1 MNIDV
6 NLVKRA
12 QEGDQTAIAEIYNL
26 TYKSAYGV
34 ARQIVA
40 NDDDAC
46 DILQDSYIAAFT
58 KLDTLKEPEKFYGWF
73 KRIVSNR
80 CYNYIKKKKP
90 DLFSQYTKEDEDG
103 EEIEFEFADENE
115 TFAPDNALDYE
126 ETKRLLREI
135 IDSLPEEQSLC
146 VLMYYVQDMS
156 IAEIA
161 ETLGVSQNTVKSRL
175 NYGRKK
181 IKDGVETL
189 EKKGTKLYGISGLAL
204 IPFLRWMFTDGATNA
219 APNVLSKVL
228 SSASTI
234 TTVADGVDTASTVA
248 DVVTNVSEASDS
260 AGLGGT
266 IVKKVGKKLATKIG
280 AGIVATAVTA
290 TGIATVATM
299 DNAVE
304 IDDYVQK
311 TIYCEGYDGYGA
323 FPDLN
328 NIVNVTEL
336 EKKLCGDS
344 INEYYAYCENANVS
358 IEDYIDIDLN
368 LLQDGELSN
377 GDVIEV
383 EISVDY
389 DAINSMEGIEKEL
402 KGDNVYTF
410 NCTVKGLKEI
420 VKIDLLSIIK
430 NVGINTA
437 FEHSIFISSDRSQYI
452 CELSDSSY
460 EKDFGVCKI
469 TWRNQEYD
477 GVPGTIE
484 YLNDNNEKET
494 RNFELCFSGVEVNN
508 YIAGDKITITI
519 EGLNDGDFHEYGFVI
534 ETMKKEIEPNRVFT
548 ALKDGNISNESYNIL
563 KSRVDEIA
571 QRDIAGG
578 VTFAGSFVV
587 TNTLDKADC
596 KVVLAYKNNTTGLYY
611 AYEYTGLLIDQND
624 NMLNPEDKSATPV
637 EFVHGDILTT
647 VTTTVETYDAVK
659 ANFERDGNMLIY
671 EINQ

>member
-1 MNIDV
+1 MNVDV

-103 EEIEFEFADENE
+103 EEVEIEFADENE
-115 TFAPDNALDYE
+115 TFAPDKALDYE

-156 IAEIA
+156 VAEIA

-204 IPFLRWMFTDGATNA
+204 IPFLRWMFTDGATGA
-219 APNVLSKVL
+219 APNILSKVL
-228 SSASTI
+228 SSTDTV
-234 TTVADGVDTASTVA
+234 TTVASGVETASTVA
-248 DVVTNVSEASDS
+248 DVVTHATEVSDS
-260 AGLGGT
+260 AGFGAT

-290 TGIATVATM
+290 TGVATVATM
-299 DNAVE
+299 DNDVE

-323 FPDLN
+323 FPDLDN
-328 NIVNVTEL
+328 VVNVAEL
-336 EKKLCGDS
+336 EKKLCGKS
-344 INEYYAYCENANVS
+344 IDEYYSYCESANTS

-368 LLQDGELSN
+368 FLQDGELSN
-377 GDVIEV
+377 GDVVEIEV
-383 EISVDY
+383 TVDY

-402 KGDNVYTF
+402 KGDNTF
-410 NCTVKGLKEI
+410 IIKSTIKGLKEI
-420 VKIDLLSIIK
+420 TKIDLLSIISSI
-430 NVGINTA
+430 GIDTTKSA
-437 FEHSIFISSDRSQYI
+437 FPFIIEFAEPNR
-452 CELSDSSY
+452 
-460 EKDFGVCKI
+460 EKDFGVCKL
-469 TWRNQEYD
+469 TWQEQECDYMWCLMEYID
-477 GVPGTIE
+477 AEGNKKEESFTIGFNGP
-484 YLNDNNEKET
+484 YGNAY
-494 RNFELCFSGVEVNN
+494 V
-508 YIAGDKITITI
+508 AGDKITVTVD
-519 EGLNDGDFHEYGFVI
+519 GLGDGDFHDSGFII
-534 ETMKKEIEPNRVFT
+534 ENMVKEAEPDRVFT
-548 ALKDGNISNESYNIL
+548 TLKDGNISDESYQIL
-563 KSRVDEIA
+563 KNRADKVA
-571 QRDIAGG
+571 QFNIAGG
-578 VTFAGSFVV
+578 VTFAGSFVSV
-587 TNTLDKADC
+587 DSAYNNRSTL
-596 KVVLAYKNNTTGLYY
+596 VFAYKNNTTGLYY
-611 AYEYTGLLIDQND
+611 AYQYGGLLIDQND
-624 NMLNPEDKSATPV
+624 NVLNPDTLFPGAAEFIIDYFDMVSTLESYERIKGYYSREDT
-637 EFVHGDILTT
+637 EIIF
-647 VTTTVETYDAVK
+647 
-659 ANFERDGNMLIY
+659 
-671 EINQ
+671 EINK

>member
-12 QEGDQTAIAEIYNL
+12 REGDQTAIAEIYNL

-34 ARQIVA
+34 ARQIVS

-103 EEIEFEFADENE
+103 EEVEIEFADENE
-115 TFAPDNALDYE
+115 TFMPDKALDYD

-204 IPFLRWMFTDGATNA
+204 IPFLRWMFTDGATGT
-219 APNVLSKVL
+219 APNILSKIL
-228 SSASTI
+228 SATDTI

-248 DVVTNVSEASDS
+248 DVVTNASDASDS

-280 AGIVATAVTA
+280 AGVVATAVTA
-290 TGIATVATM
+290 TGVATVATM
-299 DNAVE
+299 NNDVE
-304 IDDYVQK
+304 IDDYFSK

-323 FPDLN
+323 FPELN
-328 NIVNVTEL
+328 TLVDIDEL
-336 EKKLCGDS
+336 EKKLCGKS
-344 INEYYAYCENANVS
+344 IDEYYSYCESENTS

-383 EISVDY
+383 EVSVDY

-402 KGDNVYTF
+402 KGETVYTF
-410 NCTVKGLKEI
+410 NCTVQGLKEL
-420 VKIDLLSIIK
+420 VKIDLLSIISSI
-430 NVGINTA
+430 GIDTTKSM
-437 FEHSIFISSDRSQYI
+437 FPFII
-452 CELSDSSY
+452 EFAEPNY
-460 EKDFGVCKI
+460 EKDFGVCKL
-469 TWRNQEYD
+469 TWQEQESDYMWCL
-477 GVPGTIE
+477 IE
-484 YLNDNNEKET
+484 YIDADGEKKEDSFT
-494 RNFELCFSGVEVNN
+494 IGFNGPYGNAYV
-508 YIAGDKITITI
+508 AGDKITVTVD
-519 EGLNDGDFHEYGFVI
+519 GLGDGDFHDSGFII
-534 ETMKKEIEPNRVFT
+534 ENMVKEAEPDRVFT
-548 ALKDGNISNESYNIL
+548 TLKDGNISDESYQIL
-563 KSRVDEIA
+563 KNRADEVA
-571 QRDIAGG
+571 QLNIAGG
-578 VTFAGSFVV
+578 VTFAGSFVSV
-587 TNTLDKADC
+587 DSAYNNRSTL
-596 KVVLAYKNNTTGLYY
+596 VFAYKNNTTGLYY
-611 AYEYTGLLIDQND
+611 AYQYGGLLIDQND
-624 NMLNPEDKSATPV
+624 NILNPDNLSPGAAEFIIDYFDISSTLESYERIKGYYSREDT
-637 EFVHGDILTT
+637 EIIF
-647 VTTTVETYDAVK
+647 
-659 ANFERDGNMLIY
+659 
-671 EINQ
+671 EINK

>member
-90 DLFSQYTKEDEDG
+90 DLFSQYIKEDEDG
-103 EEIEFEFADENE
+103 EEIELEFVDENE
-115 TFAPDNALDYE
+115 TFSPDKALDYD

-135 IDSLPEEQSLC
+135 IDSLPKEQSLC

-204 IPFLRWMFTDGATNA
+204 IPFLRWMFTEGATGT
-219 APNVLSKVL
+219 APNILSKIL
-228 SSASTI
+228 SSTDTI

-248 DVVTNVSEASDS
+248 DAVTHAAEVSDS
-260 AGLGGT
+260 VGFGAT
-266 IVKKVGKKLATKIG
+266 VAKKLGKKLATKIG

-290 TGIATVATM
+290 TGVATVATL
-299 DNAVE
+299 DNTVE
-304 IDDYVQK
+304 IDDYFPK

-323 FPDLN
+323 FPGLDN
-328 NIVNVTEL
+328 VVNVEEL
-336 EKKLCGDS
+336 EKKLCGNA
-344 INEYYAYCENANVS
+344 INEYYSYCESENTS

-377 GDVIEV
+377 GDVVEIEV
-383 EISVDY
+383 TVDY

-402 KGDNVYTF
+402 KGDNTF
-410 NCTVKGLKEI
+410 IIKSTIKGLKEI
-420 VKIDLLSIIK
+420 TKIDLLSIISSI
-430 NVGINTA
+430 GIDTTKST
-437 FEHSIFISSDRSQYI
+437 FPFII
-452 CELSDSSY
+452 EFAEPNY
-460 EKDFGVCKI
+460 EKDFGVCKL
-469 TWRNQEYD
+469 TWQEQEYD
-477 GVPGTIE
+477 DMWCAIE
-484 YLNDNNEKET
+484 YIDADGEKKEESFTVRFNGPYGNEY
-494 RNFELCFSGVEVNN
+494 V
-508 YIAGDKITITI
+508 AGDKITVTVD
-519 EGLNDGDFHEYGFVI
+519 GLGDGDFHEFGFVFG
-534 ETMKKEIEPNRVFT
+534 TMEKDVEPDRVF
-548 ALKDGNISNESYNIL
+548 ASLKDGNISDESYRIL
-563 KSRVDEIA
+563 KQRANEIA

-578 VTFAGSFVV
+578 VTFEGSFVAV
-587 TNTLDKADC
+587 DT
-596 KVVLAYKNNTTGLYY
+596 AYNDRSNLVFAYENNTTGLYY
-611 AYEYTGLLIDQND
+611 AYQYNGLLIDQND
-624 NMLNPEDKSATPV
+624 NILNPDDLSPGAAEFIIDYFDMSSTLESYERIKSYYSREDT
-637 EFVHGDILTT
+637 EIIF
-647 VTTTVETYDAVK
+647 
-659 ANFERDGNMLIY
+659 
-671 EINQ
+671 EINK